1 MDFSAKTIPPKE
13 AQEEF
18 KSVINTSIDT
28 YKSFI
33 PFIKTSSYEKL
44 VRITSYVL
52 KYISIL
58 WRKSR
63 KGESTEENSHRIIT
77 LMSETQTITT
87 SDRKAAEI
95 LLLREHYREEVL
107 QLQGRIVQ
115 RLQVSMCD
123 DGIYRGDLRMANA
136 EILDTAKNPILLLPN
151 HQLTRLI
158 VTDFH
163 QKLFHA
169 GVSHLISELRNH
181 YLIPRVRRVVNA
193 VIEATLNTRPITP
206 VTTDS
211 TEDSFVLRP
220 IDLINPYFTPPNS
233 GAFNSSDRSI
243 ISDSHEEIIN
253 SYVLLQDTLNTFWNH
268 WQKEYLQNLAERN
281 QKRSTLRQGAKHMPK
296 VGDVVLIKTENT
308 QRSQWPLGLIIQI
321 NESVDGSVRSVRIK
335 TGNNKVLDRSV
346 NQLIPLEVCA
356 ADTKDL
362 LQTKK
367 KHLPTRIQPDR
378 AAKRRVF
385 VAIMSSPGGSPKK
398 DAPSAPRGWSRRRG
412 ARDSPLRSRLVSLRF
427 NPGVQLVHVPRPH
440 ARRAKEELEVLH
452 RSRIPYSTCRGHSK
466 CKLKRQDFTAEASKK
481 EKKEQKKQESESSSG
496 VEKQSV
502 EKEKNE
508 ATRGRD
514 GHIRSSSG
522 RKLSTARRQPKRLG
536 AQHS

>member
-1 MDFSAKTIPPKE
+1 MWWHGPSFILNQPTKWPNTDMDFSAKTIPPKE

-33 PFIKTSSYEKL
+33 PFIKTSSYENL

-58 WRKSR
+58 WRKGR

-193 VIEATLNTRPITP
+193 VIRRCVVCRRHQGRSFSYPRIPDLPSQRVVRSRPFQNTGLDYFGPLTVRQEFGQDKKVWVCLFTCMATRALHLEVVADNSAPQFILAFRRFIARRGSPTLVLSDNAPTFKIGKEILVNELQAVREYPAVQQFTKIEATLNTRPITP

-281 QKRSTLRQGAKHMPK
+281 QKRSTLRQGAKDMPK

-346 NQLIPLEVCA
+346 NQLIPLE
-356 ADTKDL
+356 
-362 LQTKK
+362 
-367 KHLPTRIQPDR
+367 
-378 AAKRRVF
+378 
-385 VAIMSSPGGSPKK
+385 
-398 DAPSAPRGWSRRRG
+398 
-412 ARDSPLRSRLVSLRF
+412 
-427 NPGVQLVHVPRPH
+427 
-440 ARRAKEELEVLH
+440 
-452 RSRIPYSTCRGHSK
+452 
-466 CKLKRQDFTAEASKK
+466 
-481 EKKEQKKQESESSSG
+481 
-496 VEKQSV
+496 
-502 EKEKNE
+502 
-508 ATRGRD
+508 
-514 GHIRSSSG
+514 
-522 RKLSTARRQPKRLG
+522 
-536 AQHS
+536 

>member
-1 MDFSAKTIPPKE
+1 SSQRVYAAVAYLVCRPLKKQPFSNLIFAKAKLAVMKKTSIPRLELLGSVLAAKLVRFLRKQLKITLSSVQILSDSQIALYWIHSNKQLKTFVNNRVKYIKEVTQELSDANIPYKFHYVNTDSNPADCATRGLSASELSSHMWWHGPSFILNQPTKWPNTDMDFSAKTIPPKE

-58 WRKSR
+58 WRKGR
-63 KGESTEENSHRIIT
+63 KGESTEENSHRIII
-77 LMSETQTITT
+77 LIRNSNFRET
-87 SDRKAAEI
+87 SK
-95 LLLREHYREEVL
+95 YREEVL

-193 VIEATLNTRPITP
+193 VVRRCVVCRRHQGRSFSYPRIPDLPSQRRPHLTQGQLLRLPRTQRKIRLYYGQSTSLTP
-206 VTTDS
+206 ISHLPTQEHS
-211 TEDSFVLRP
+211 
-220 IDLINPYFTPPNS
+220 
-233 GAFNSSDRSI
+233 NSSDRSI
-243 ISDSHEEIIN
+243 ISNSHEEIIN
-253 SYVLLQDTLNTFWNH
+253 SYVLLQDTLDTFWNH

-281 QKRSTLRQGAKHMPK
+281 QKRSTLRQGAKYMPK

-346 NQLIPLEVCA
+346 NQLIPL
-356 ADTKDL
+356 
-362 LQTKK
+362 
-367 KHLPTRIQPDR
+367 
-378 AAKRRVF
+378 
-385 VAIMSSPGGSPKK
+385 
-398 DAPSAPRGWSRRRG
+398 
-412 ARDSPLRSRLVSLRF
+412 
-427 NPGVQLVHVPRPH
+427 
-440 ARRAKEELEVLH
+440 
-452 RSRIPYSTCRGHSK
+452 
-466 CKLKRQDFTAEASKK
+466 
-481 EKKEQKKQESESSSG
+481 
-496 VEKQSV
+496 
-502 EKEKNE
+502 
-508 ATRGRD
+508 
-514 GHIRSSSG
+514 
-522 RKLSTARRQPKRLG
+522 
-536 AQHS
+536 